1 MSREMLVV
9 PYNEVWA
16 DLYNAEKEIL
26 ASVFKERILD
36 IQHFGSTAIK
46 GMSAKP
52 IIDIMI
58 VVDDIDQID
67 RYDELMERKGYS
79 ARGENGIV
87 GRRYYVKLDPDNS
100 GNHTHH
106 IHIYQK
112 GNSHISEELMFR
124 DYLRQDRQSFKEYEQ
139 IKLEASL
146 KYRHSPKDYV
156 EAKSDCIMRIMDKS
170 TIRLLEKLA
179 EGEKSASEEG
189 WISADDV
196 EGMLGL

>member
-9 PYNEVWA
+9 PYNQVWSV
-16 DLYNAEKEIL
+16 LYNTEKEL
-26 ASVFKERILD
+26 LESVFKELIID

-58 VVDDIDQID
+58 VAKDIDQID
-67 RYDELMERKGYS
+67 SYDELMERKGYS
-79 ARGENGIV
+79 ARGENGIE
-87 GRRYYVKLDPDNS
+87 GRRYYVKPDPDNS

-112 GNSHISEELMFR
+112 GNSHISDELLFR
-124 DYLRQDRQSFKEYEQ
+124 DYLRGDRQSFKEYEQ

-146 KYRHSPKDYV
+146 IYRNSPKDYV
-156 EAKSDCIMRIMDKS
+156 EAKNDCVMRIMDRAYKHYNNQK
-170 TIRLLEKLA
+170 I
-179 EGEKSASEEG
+179 
-189 WISADDV
+189 
-196 EGMLGL
+196 

>member
-9 PYNEVWA
+9 PYNEAWTC
-16 DLYNAEKEIL
+16 LYNTEKEL
-26 ASVFKERILD
+26 LESVFKELIID

-58 VVDDIDQID
+58 IVDDIDQID
-67 RYDELMERKGYS
+67 GYDELMEIKGYS

-87 GRRYYVKLDPDNS
+87 GRRYYVKPDPDNS

-112 GNSHISEELMFR
+112 GNSHISDELLFR
-124 DYLRQDRQSFKEYEQ
+124 DYISIDVESFRDYEH
-139 IKLEASL
+139 IKIEASL

-156 EAKSDCIMRIMDKS
+156 VAKYDCVMRIMDRAFKHYNKS
-170 TIRLLEKLA
+170 GGIIEV
-179 EGEKSASEEG
+179 GEENR
-189 WISADDV
+189 
-196 EGMLGL
+196 

>member
-9 PYNEVWA
+9 PYNEVWS
-16 DLYNAEKEIL
+16 DLYNTEKELL

-52 IIDIMI
+52 IIDILI

-67 RYDELMERKGYS
+67 RYDELMERNGYS

-112 GNSHISEELMFR
+112 GNSHIFDELMFR
-124 DYLRQDRQSFKEYEQ
+124 DYLRGNRQSFMEYEQ

-146 KYRHSPKDYV
+146 RYRHSPKDYV
-156 EAKSDCIMRIMDKS
+156 EAKNDCVMRIMDREYKHYN
-170 TIRLLEKLA
+170 I
-179 EGEKSASEEG
+179 SEDLIEVKEQNRYDG
-189 WISADDV
+189 KN
-196 EGMLGL
+196 L